1 MCCVAWKV
9 AWSTEGGAGD
19 RFWARY
25 CSALQLGCFLQLQS
39 EAKPVQCIKDLN
51 IYILFDYRVGPLLYI
66 KKMANLA
73 TYETSLWLK
82 FWWRFLRQDTEKHN
96 IVNRLDCANPVFSQP
111 TRTLLGEIDNSLQQ
125 NGKIM
130 KYHKYEE
137 GWRSIVRAALDS
149 QQQTHQHG
157 TKWAG
162 KANIWPKM
170 AKSAYYDF
178 IFWYLGPKVNL
189 CFVNRAYYRYNRA
202 STFPFV
208 PTPQE
213 NSVSEVQVVPV
224 AHPEF
229 WPFLGSGATEFWS
242 EINETRITL
251 QLPNLTPLAKKSA
264 K

>member
-1 MCCVAWKV
+1 MKGGLINWRRSGRQVLGSLLFSFATRLLLATSK
-9 AWSTEGGAGD
+9 WSKASTMHK
-19 RFWARY
+19 RLKY
-25 CSALQLGCFLQLQS
+25 
-39 EAKPVQCIKDLN
+39 
-51 IYILFDYRVGPLLYI
+51 LYFVWLSCWTTSLS
-66 KKMANLA
+66 KKLANLA

-125 NGKIM
+125 NGKIV

-178 IFWYLGPKVNL
+178 IFWYLGPKINL

-213 NSVSEVQVVPV
+213 ILFPRYRSFTV

-251 QLPNLTPLAKKSA
+251 QFPNLTPLAKKSA